1 MRTGLLT
8 QMLAILLVLVVR
20 VARAEGGTSPAFPR
34 CEMPG
39 EAYRILLEAVKVF
52 PKDDLRQTDW
62 LERNTT
68 ALGRMRK
75 LPWPDLR
82 QAKLAR
88 LHSQKEPDKY
98 TTAWYVPSGDD
109 ALTVLLPNFT
119 EAQIAKDK
127 VTRIEPRDFAEE
139 LAALVEYLDK
149 RDPEARRP
157 WDFTLIHDFGA
168 AGLPHHGG
176 VFLLHNAYA
185 AAYFGKSKE
194 ATRLVHEAIRQRGL
208 CFEDAYN
215 EAAWQSFAQGIAML
229 RSGTPRSELL
239 NHWKETLRV
248 FDHSRYHE
256 QLTDLTSQLEKQ
268 VVEDQK
274 LAGSDVEDPGKLPLP
289 QRINYYIARLPDVH
303 GAQWSQPGH
312 CVTYGMG
319 EGTQV
324 SDALIKIGRPAVP
337 KLIEHLDDRRLT
349 RSIGFWRN
357 FAPSRVVLRVQD
369 VAVQCI
375 EQIVDIRFYHSS
387 STSSYLSNEKEEK
400 RRAVVEDIKEWW
412 TTNGSKT
419 PLEGYLARMDRGN
432 IYDRLAVLGKIE
444 SIDKTAVDSIAT
456 LNRWAAGEDF
466 RQLPKVAEALAR
478 RGDLSLLPAMREM
491 ARDQVREIPS
501 ECIWFLLKYGTTE
514 DYRMLREA
522 TREDIRRGATLG
534 SSRVFASVKA
544 GIENSKNP
552 LVVPI
557 LVDLLDRR
565 EISGSRSISREQG
578 SMGFSCA
585 DTCIGAL
592 IRLVGHDPGYQRG
605 DPFEKRY
612 AAIDRWEMWWQR
624 EGKAAFLEKHPEAR
638 KVLGEGPQRVHVI
651 DGAAL
656 PGLVEVA
663 GANPGAPISY
673 RVPKEDLN
681 GLAKAGKII
690 AEHRATGELTL
701 RFVSHDAAM
710 TWFDAARPLP
720 GVAEAQQAKVLERLA
735 LTDGTSGVSI
745 APNGQVWLYDEAYHY
760 PIDAVKKQVEQAV
773 GAEVARVDGAKV
785 VLVDRQGRI
794 WIRPNKELK
803 GLLAFDPKRKEWI
816 ERDGPTPEEQAPYQ
830 NVDAKQIRY
839 MITGPA
845 FESSSGRIY
854 FGDRMGV
861 HVLDRDQW
869 HFQALYARNY
879 RESRFYGDTLGF
891 NPPQFS
897 EGPDGRVYIWSG
909 WGRYGGT
916 GTVGFWVHD
925 GKTWKN
931 VDVVERVAY
940 VQPSGRDGIW
950 LFHDTVSLL
959 HGEKHITGEEAQ
971 RRLHRNLRFRSV
983 RPVCTGASGTV
994 YLMLDDV
1001 TQVEPLLKEKKALG
1015 HEFLCRMWQ
1024 RRTDNP
1030 VRRTG
1035 TDGQDCPPYI
1045 TYKNSWP
1052 GAYRALALSTGGSAV
1067 DLGSEAGLFLNRICS
1082 HSRVSGPDGWIFG
1095 GCREGLEAMSP
1106 GGEQIKFPMTQ
1117 RFATLQVKAVG
1128 PDRSVCF
1135 VAGGHWWRLN
1145 AAAKAATDALGS
1157 RLSAMV
1163 VQVRDVSFPDSLG
1176 RMWCTWNTGGSP
1188 TGRFD
1193 GRGWKMYP
1201 ESSIDRQRGEPKGY
1215 ISAFRGADGAMV
1227 FEDPRYRF
1235 HLFDDKGWVMGGS
1248 AKDLALQYPDR
1259 LRKALAWPPLP
1270 SINFYD
1276 HLVKDAEG
1284 RIWWGHWSHEWGMV
1298 DGPTAIDSK
1307 TAPVTLGPNRNQVL
1321 SVLYPI
1327 RNGSE
1332 VLAGD
1337 EAGAAAVLTVRN
1349 GRVVSVGQSP
1359 VRVDNRPHECWRH
1372 NVLRDRQG
1380 RVWVMNGRKSQAIG
1394 LDGKLVAEHDG
1405 WLLLE
1410 DRFGGLWFKRTM
1422 SRDKAI
1428 VRLTPDDAEA
1438 ELPLAD
1444 VAENACFTEAPDGTV
1459 WTLTLSELIRVKA
1472 QNGKLSIVER
1482 YAVPVAAWDHV
1493 WCDAVGRVWMYHG
1506 VDRPYRELIRF
1517 ATNP

>member
-1 MRTGLLT
+1 
-8 QMLAILLVLVVR
+8 
-20 VARAEGGTSPAFPR
+20 
-34 CEMPG
+34 MPE
-39 EAYRILLEAVKVF
+39 EAYRILLEAVEAF
-52 PKDDLRQTDW
+52 PKGDLRQTDW

-68 ALGRMRK
+68 ALGYMRK

-88 LHSQKEPDKY
+88 LHSRKEPDKY

-109 ALTVLLPNFT
+109 AMTVLLPNFT

-127 VTRIEPRDFAEE
+127 VIRIEPRDFAKE

-157 WDFTLIHDFGA
+157 WDFTFIQDFGA

-185 AAYFGKSKE
+185 AAYFGRSKE

-208 CFEDAYN
+208 CFEHAYN

-229 RSGTPRSELL
+229 ESGTPRSDVL

-248 FDHSRYHE
+248 FGQSRYRD
-256 QLTDLTSQLEKQ
+256 QLTDLTSLLAKQ

-274 LAGSDVEDPGKLPLP
+274 LTGSDVEDPERLPLP
-289 QRINYYIARLPDVH
+289 QRIDYYIARLPDVH
-303 GAQWSQPGH
+303 GAQSFQPGH
-312 CVTYGMG
+312 CRTYGMG
-319 EGTQV
+319 EGTKV

-369 VAVQCI
+369 AAVQCI
-375 EQIVDIRFYHSS
+375 EQIVDVRFYHSS
-387 STSSYLSNEKEEK
+387 GTSSYLSNEKEEK

-412 TTNGSKT
+412 TMNGSKT
-419 PLEGYLARMDRGN
+419 PLEGYLARLDHGN
-432 IYDRLAVLGKIE
+432 IYDRLTVLKKIE

-456 LNRWAAGEDF
+456 LKRWAAGRDY
-466 RQLPKVAEALAR
+466 RQVPKVAEALAR

-491 ARDQVREIPS
+491 ARDRVREVPS
-501 ECIWFLLKYGTTE
+501 ECIWFLLKYGNTE

-522 TREDIRRGATLG
+522 TQADIRRGATLG

-544 GIENSKNP
+544 GIENSKN
-552 LVVPI
+552 LLAVPI

-565 EISGSRSISREQG
+565 EITGSRWISQEQG

-605 DPFEKRY
+605 DPVEERY
-612 AAIDRWEMWWQR
+612 AAIDRWETWWQR
-624 EGKAAFLEKHPEAR
+624 EGKAAFLDKHPKVR
-638 KVLGEGPQRVHVI
+638 KVLGEGPQSVHVI
-651 DGAAL
+651 DEAAL

-663 GANPGAPISY
+663 GANPQAPISY
-673 RVPKEDLN
+673 RVPKEDLTE
-681 GLAKAGKII
+681 LAKAGKIV
-690 AEHRATGELTL
+690 AEHRATGKLTL

-720 GVAEAQQAKVLERLA
+720 GAPEARQAKVLDRLA
-735 LTDGTSGVSI
+735 LVDRINGVTI
-745 APNGQVWLYDEAYHY
+745 APSGQIWLYDGAYRH
-760 PIDAVKKQVEQAV
+760 PIEAVKRQVEQAV
-773 GAEVARVDGAKV
+773 GAEVARVDGAKI
-785 VLVDRQGRI
+785 LLIDRQGRI
-794 WIRPNKELK
+794 WIRPNRKLER
-803 GLLAFDPKRKEWI
+803 LLAFDPKRKEWI

-830 NVDAKQIRY
+830 GVDLKHMRY

-869 HFQALYARNY
+869 HFQALYARNFK
-879 RESRFYGDTLGF
+879 ENRFYGDTLGF

-897 EGPDGRVYIWSG
+897 EGPDGRVCIWSG
-909 WGRYGGT
+909 WGRYGWT
-916 GTVGFWVHD
+916 GTIGFWIHD

-931 VDVVERVAY
+931 VDVVERFAY
-940 VQPSGRDGIW
+940 VQSCGRDGIW
-950 LFHDTVSLL
+950 LFHGTVSLL
-959 HGEKHITGEEAQ
+959 QGEKHITGEEAQ
-971 RRLHRNLRFRSV
+971 RRLHRNFRFRSA
-983 RPVCTGASGTV
+983 RPIGTGASGIV

-1001 TQVEPLLKEKKALG
+1001 TRVEPLLKEK
-1015 HEFLCRMWQ
+1015 
-1024 RRTDNP
+1024 
-1030 VRRTG
+1030 
-1035 TDGQDCPPYI
+1035 
-1045 TYKNSWP
+1045 
-1052 GAYRALALSTGGSAV
+1052 YRALALSPEGTVV
-1067 DLGSEAGLFLNRICS
+1067 DLGSEAGLFFSRICS
-1082 HSRVSGPDGWIFG
+1082 HSLLSGPDGWIFG

-1117 RFATLQVKAVG
+1117 RFASLQVKAAG
-1128 PDRSVCF
+1128 PDRSICF
-1135 VAGGHWWRLN
+1135 VAGGHWWWFN
-1145 AAAKAATDALGS
+1145 AGAKAATADLGP
-1157 RLSAMV
+1157 RLPAMV
-1163 VQVRDVSFPDSLG
+1163 VQVRDRAMPDSLG

-1188 TGRFD
+1188 TGHFD
-1193 GRGWKMYP
+1193 GRRWKMYP

-1227 FEDPRYRF
+1227 FEDGRYRF

-1248 AKDLALQYPDR
+1248 AKDLALKYPDR

-1270 SINFYD
+1270 SINFYH

-1284 RIWWGHWSHEWGMV
+1284 RIWWGHWCHEWGVV
-1298 DGPTAIDSK
+1298 DGSTAIDGK
-1307 TAPVTLGPNRNQVL
+1307 TAPATVGPNRNQVL

-1327 RNGSE
+1327 GNGSE

-1337 EAGAAAVLTVRN
+1337 EAGAATVLTVRN

-1359 VRVDNRPHECWRH
+1359 VRVDNRPPEGWRH
-1372 NVLRDRQG
+1372 NVLRDRRG
-1380 RVWVMNGRKSQAIG
+1380 RVWVMNGRDSRAIG

-1405 WLLLE
+1405 WLMLE

-1428 VRLTPDDAEA
+1428 VRLTPDGAEA
-1438 ELPLAD
+1438 VLPLAD
-1444 VAENACFTEAPDGTV
+1444 VAENACFAEAPDGTV

-1472 QNGKLSIVER
+1472 HNGKLSIVER

-1493 WCDAVGRVWMYHG
+1493 WCDAAGRIWMYHG
-1506 VDRPYRELIRF
+1506 VDGPYQELIRF
-1517 ATNP
+1517 ATHPQP